1 MKSLLLVMSLSA
13 VFTSGAAAQSFC
25 ASNGQTT
32 PVTLVERFI
41 SADCD
46 TCWRTAP
53 TEAPAAQT
61 LTLDWIVPSAQGDEA
76 PLSAAAN
83 RDALQRL
90 ASLGR
95 VVPSSTLTLH
105 SPVDQRRSR
114 RLRVAH
120 GVALGGYIGASLAF
134 KTLTPPSHPENW
146 RAWLVLI
153 ETIPA
158 GTEGTPVERNL
169 VRNMLQPPYYLRK
182 QLSKDEHIVFQ
193 ETRPLSIP
201 PGATPERLRVVG
213 WVQDGK
219 GRILSAAQ
227 SVCRAPEP
235 SGTE

>member
-13 VFTSGAAAQSFC
+13 VFTSGVAAQSFC
-25 ASNGQTT
+25 ASDGQAT
-32 PVTLVERFI
+32 PVTLVDRFI

-53 TEAPAAQT
+53 TEATDAQT

-76 PLSAAAN
+76 PLSAAAS

-90 ASLGR
+90 SSLGQAA
-95 VVPSSTLTLH
+95 PNSTLTLRT
-105 SPVDQRRSR
+105 PVGQKRSWQ
-114 RLRVAH
+114 LRVAN
-120 GVALGGYIGASLAF
+120 GMVLGGYIGASLLF
-134 KTLTPPSHPENW
+134 KTSTQPRHPENLS
-146 RAWLVLI
+146 AWLVLI

-158 GTEGTPVERNL
+158 GTEGTPAERNI
-169 VRNMLQPPYYLRK
+169 VRNVLQPPYYLRK
-182 QLSKDEHIVFQ
+182 QLLKNEHVIFQ

-201 PGATPERLRVVG
+201 PGAVPERLRVVG
-213 WVQDGK
+213 WVQDAK

-235 SGTE
+235 SATE